1 MTLPVLKNADDSDW
15 LFCAVT
21 VAVTALCNPLKVL
34 RQIWPHIT
42 ILALFVGFVAW
53 NGGVVLG
60 MSRWLSVLI

>member
-1 MTLPVLKNADDSDW
+1 M
-15 LFCAVT
+15 T
-21 VAVTALCNPLKVL
+21 VAVTALYNPLKVL

-60 MSRWLSVLI
+60 TTPWPVVLM